1 MKRKRIKTILIALIV
16 LLVIEL
22 GAGYA
27 VIRNNQKEEKPK
39 ETTQKK
45 EPRPDKVSVP
55 KDIEEPDLAA
65 ESACV
70 YKVGKDGNGTFIFEK
85 NAEEIRPQAST
96 TKLMTGAL
104 LIESGKLEDTT
115 VISENVASTP
125 ESYHK
130 LEEGDTYS
138 NHDLM
143 YAMMLPSANDA
154 AVAVAEG
161 VAGDV
166 DDFVDMMNARAK
178 KLGLNDTVYK
188 NPHGLDQDGHYS
200 TARDVAK
207 LTAFA
212 YTFPA
217 ISESWLLDTQPIT
230 SLDRGNTWI
239 LETTDQLVGYDENFK
254 GGKTGTQP
262 IAGYIFTGVYE
273 YNGDEYVTVVMDCGS
288 EDARW
293 EDTKKLHEYIR
304 EYADSQ

>member
-1 MKRKRIKTILIALIV
+1 MKKEKIKKILIVLSI

-27 VIRNNQKEEKPK
+27 VIRNNHKGSEPQ
-39 ETTQKK
+39 ETYVKK
-45 EPRPDKVSVP
+45 EPRPEKPSVQN
-55 KDIEEPDLAA
+55 DIEEPDLAA

-70 YKVGKDGNGTFIFEK
+70 YKVGKDGKGTFIYEK
-85 NAEEIRPQAST
+85 NAEEIRAQAST
-96 TKLMTGAL
+96 TKLMTAAL
-104 LIESGKLEDTT
+104 LIESGRLEDTT
-115 VISENVASTP
+115 VISDNVASTP
-125 ESYHK
+125 ESYHE
-130 LEEGDTYS
+130 LEEGDVYN

-166 DDFVDMMNARAK
+166 DDFVDMMNERAEE
-178 KLGLNDTVYK
+178 LGLNDTYYK

-217 ISESWLLDTQPIT
+217 IRDSWLLDTYPIT
-230 SLDRGNTWI
+230 SLGRGNIWN
-239 LETTDQLVGYDENFK
+239 LRTTDQLVGYDENFK

-262 IAGYIFTGVYE
+262 VAGFIFTGVYE
-273 YNGDEYVTVVMDCGS
+273 YEGTEYVTVVMDCGS
-288 EDARW
+288 EEARW
-293 EDTKKLHEYIR
+293 EDTEKLHGYIR
-304 EYADSQ
+304 DYAD